1 MRIFFTMTAVVTGLT
16 LMAITA
22 RADYQAGLRAYR
34 AHDYKSALKEFK
46 SNPTRDSQYNLG
58 VMYFKGEG
66 VKADPLEGVEWFRK
80 AAAKGQVQA
89 QFVLGTIFDG
99 GKNVTQD
106 RAAAAK
112 WYRKA
117 AEQGHPQAQFNL
129 GLMYTNG
136 EGVSKDRAEAVV
148 WLKKAAGNGH
158 QDAGRLLKTM
168 GEKVPPQAMPKTDK
182 NSSKS
187 SAAGTPSELP
197 PGHPR

>member
-1 MRIFFTMTAVVTGLT
+1 MRIFSTITVVVTGLI
-16 LMAITA
+16 LAAIPA
-22 RADYQAGLRAYR
+22 LADYQAGLRAYR
-34 AHDYKSALKEFK
+34 AHDHKTALKEFK
-46 SNPTRDSQYNLG
+46 SNPTRDSLYNLG

-89 QFVLGTIFDG
+89 QFLLGTIFDG

-136 EGVSKDRAEAVV
+136 EGVNKDRAEAVV
-148 WLKKAAGNGH
+148 WLKKAAAKGH

-168 GEKVPPQAMPKTDK
+168 GEAVPPQALPKTDK
-182 NSSKS
+182 SSKKPA
-187 SAAGTPSELP
+187 AAGTPSALP
-197 PGHPR
+197 SGQPR